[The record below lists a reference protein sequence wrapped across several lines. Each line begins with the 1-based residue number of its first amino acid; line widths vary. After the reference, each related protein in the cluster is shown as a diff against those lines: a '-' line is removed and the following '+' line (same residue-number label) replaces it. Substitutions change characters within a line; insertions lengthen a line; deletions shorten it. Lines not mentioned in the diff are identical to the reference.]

1 MNTENST
8 DRIKIAMWAGPRN
21 ISTTIMRS
29 FENRVDATV
38 VDEPFY
44 ACYLAKSG
52 AQHPMRDDILKAQS
66 SDWDFVINSFDDPTP
81 AGARLFFEKHI
92 AFHYG
97 PERSLDW
104 LFSHRVFLL
113 IRNPVEMVASYSQ
126 KFDDVAPIKDSLVV
140 QKRIYDM
147 LTERDQPCPIID
159 SKDVLL
165 NPEGQMRALCVDLAI
180 PFDERMLSWPV
191 GRRDTDGVWGAHW
204 YDAVEKST
212 GFNDYSKKE
221 INLPEDLQAI
231 AEDCA
236 PLYEFFHKRRIAA

>member
-1 MNTENST
+1 MNTNNST

-29 FENRVDATV
+29 FENRSDATV

-52 AQHPMRDDILKAQS
+52 AQHPMRDEILKAQS
-66 SDWDFVINSFDDPTP
+66 NDWDTVIKSFDQLTP
-81 AGARLFFEKHI
+81 AGERLFFEKHI

-104 LFSHRVFLL
+104 LISHRVFLL
-113 IRNPVEMVASYSQ
+113 IRNPIEMVASYSQ

-140 QKRIYDM
+140 QKRIFD
-147 LTERDQPCPIID
+147 LLSERGQPCPVID

-165 NPEGQMRALCVDLAI
+165 NPESQMRDLCSALDI
-180 PFDERMLSWPV
+180 PFEENMLSWPV
-191 GRRDTDGVWGAHW
+191 GRRETDGVWGAHW

-212 GFNDYSKKE
+212 GFNEYRERE
-221 INLPEDLQAI
+221 IDLPEDLQTI
-231 AEDCA
+231 ANECA
-236 PLYEFFHKRRIAA
+236 SLYEYFHNRRIAA